1 MKVRFVNHVN
11 HIRYKEVEVKSMEQ
25 AEEML
30 DDGNIYDDF
39 DNWEYGKEYGES
51 YVEEVENKIVLNE
64 PPTIVLRLELNICDP
79 LEATIV
85 LPADE
90 VN

>member
-51 YVEEVENKIVLNE
+51 YIEKVENKWLKY
-64 PPTIVLRLELNICDP
+64 L
-79 LEATIV
+79 
-85 LPADE
+85 
-90 VN
+90 

>member
-1 MKVRFVNHVN
+1 MKVRFINHVN

-51 YVEEVENKIVLNE
+51 YIDDVTKEV
-64 PPTIVLRLELNICDP
+64 
-79 LEATIV
+79 A
-85 LPADE
+85 
-90 VN
+90 

>member
-51 YVEEVENKIVLNE
+51 YIEKVGK
-64 PPTIVLRLELNICDP
+64 
-79 LEATIV
+79 
-85 LPADE
+85 
-90 VN
+90 

>member
-11 HIRYKEVEVKSMEQ
+11 HIRYKEVEVKSMKQ

-51 YVEEVENKIVLNE
+51 YIEKVENK
-64 PPTIVLRLELNICDP
+64 
-79 LEATIV
+79 
-85 LPADE
+85 
-90 VN
+90 

>member
-51 YVEEVENKIVLNE
+51 YIEKVENK
-64 PPTIVLRLELNICDP
+64 
-79 LEATIV
+79 
-85 LPADE
+85 
-90 VN
+90 

>member
-51 YVEEVENKIVLNE
+51 YVEEVENKKIAE
-64 PPTIVLRLELNICDP
+64 ELSKDKHQGRI
-79 LEATIV
+79 EI
-85 LPADE
+85 
-90 VN
+90 

>member
-51 YVEEVENKIVLNE
+51 YVEEVEVAEELSKNKHQGRIE
-64 PPTIVLRLELNICDP
+64 I
-79 LEATIV
+79 
-85 LPADE
+85 
-90 VN
+90 

>member
-1 MKVRFVNHVN
+1 MKFIFVIYVN
-11 HIRYKEVEVKSMEQ
+11 HIRYKEVEVKNMEQ

-51 YVEEVENKIVLNE
+51 YVEEVENKNIAE
-64 PPTIVLRLELNICDP
+64 ELSKDKHQGRI
-79 LEATIV
+79 EI
-85 LPADE
+85 
-90 VN
+90 